1 MNIDDGYIQFIVNP
15 KSGSH
20 SGTDV
25 VWGLR
30 DYLQFRKF
38 DIRVHQTKSLEHAK
52 ELAVEAAGDDACK
65 LVIAAGGDGTIRDI
79 ASSLINSDTP
89 LMPLPGGTENLLA
102 SELGYD
108 EKLTTAVK
116 AFEEFYTKP
125 LDLCK
130 ANDTYFTSIAGF
142 GFDGQIIHHLFQ
154 NRSGHIDHMDY
165 FWPIWRTVWTYKF
178 PPLSV
183 EVDGEEVFDGRG
195 LIFVGNISR
204 YALSLHILKN
214 ADYSDGLLDVC
225 IFKSSNHF
233 TLGKCSL
240 LTVLKQHIRTGAA
253 IYRQA
258 KNIKVSA
265 KNSIYCQLDGDPGP
279 SLPVEVSVIPQ
290 AVKLIIPKGKKPA
303 GLRTRLAR
311 AFQ

>member
-1 MNIDDGYIQFIVNP
+1 MNIEDGYIQFIINP

-20 SGTDV
+20 SATGV
-25 VWGLR
+25 VLGLR

-52 ELAVEAAGDDACK
+52 QLAVEAAGDERCK
-65 LVIAAGGDGTIRDI
+65 LVIAAGGDGTIRDV
-79 ASSLINSDTP
+79 ASSLINSETP

-108 EKLTTAVK
+108 EKLTTAIK
-116 AFEEFYTKP
+116 AFEEFYIKP
-125 LDLCK
+125 LDLCR

-142 GFDGQIIHHLFQ
+142 GFDGQIIHHLAQ
-154 NRSGHIDHMDY
+154 NRSGNIDHMDY

-178 PPLSV
+178 PPLNV
-183 EVDGEEVFDGRG
+183 EIDGEKVFSGRG
-195 LIFVGNISR
+195 LVFIGNISR

-225 IFKSSNHF
+225 IYKISNHF
-233 TLGKCSL
+233 TLGKSSL
-240 LTVLKQHIRTGAA
+240 MTIFKQHIRTGSV

-258 KNIKVSA
+258 RNIKVSSE
-265 KNSIYCQLDGDPGP
+265 NNIYCQLDGDPGP
-279 SLPVEVSVIPQ
+279 SLPIDISVIPQ
-290 AVKLIIPKGKKPA
+290 AVKLVIPKDKSPA
-303 GLRTRLAR
+303 GLRTRFVRL
-311 AFQ
+311 FQ